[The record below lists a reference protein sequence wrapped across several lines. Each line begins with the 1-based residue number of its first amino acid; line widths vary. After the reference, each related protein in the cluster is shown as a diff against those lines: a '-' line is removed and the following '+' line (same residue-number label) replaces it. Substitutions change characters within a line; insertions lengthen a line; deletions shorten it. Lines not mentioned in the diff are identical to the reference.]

1 MEANR
6 ALIVFVQ
13 RKHKQHKQ
21 LVAQLSAQGYEVE
34 ELALPSEHTGTC
46 SAKALIEEKVQG
58 LKLVIVYLSAE
69 IAANVCLGVVMAT
82 AALHAIRVI
91 ALWLDE
97 PEIID
102 IPQSVDSV
110 GDCVTTYSDDLSTV
124 FSGEDNPW
132 TLADGSTPPKRKI
145 SKHTCG

>member
-1 MEANR
+1 MKANR

-13 RKHKQHKQ
+13 RKHKQHQQ
-21 LVAQLSAQGYEVE
+21 LVAQLGAQGYEVE
-34 ELALPSEHTGTC
+34 EFALPPENTGTC
-46 SAKALIEEKVQG
+46 SAKDLIEEKVQG

-69 IAANVCLGVVMAT
+69 IAANVCLDVVMAT

-97 PEIID
+97 PEISD
-102 IPQSVDSV
+102 IPKSVDAV

-124 FSGEDNPW
+124 FSGKESPW
-132 TLADGSTPPKRKI
+132 ILADGSTPPKREI
-145 SKHTCG
+145 PKHTCG